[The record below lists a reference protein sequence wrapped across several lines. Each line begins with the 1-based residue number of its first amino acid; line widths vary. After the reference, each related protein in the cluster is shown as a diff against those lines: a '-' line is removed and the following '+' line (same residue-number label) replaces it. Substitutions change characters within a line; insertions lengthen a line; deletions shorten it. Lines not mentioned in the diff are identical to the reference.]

1 MTGVSL
7 YLLAP
12 SITEVFQAW
21 DQLGRLNP
29 LWVLVALVCGV
40 ASFACMWVVQAIAL
54 GSTAWFAV
62 ITTQLA
68 GNAFNRITPGGGAT
82 GTALQARM
90 LSDAGMDTARAATAL
105 TAQSLLSS
113 VAVFALPVF
122 SLPAIVL
129 GADVPHGLLEALW
142 IGLPVFVLTAAFGI
156 AMLVFD
162 APLRW
167 LGCVIEAGQRAA
179 RRQRARRQ
187 RPRGQRARG
196 DVAASVTDDDC
207 VLGQQLLRARDDIRA
222 AIEPR
227 LGLAVGASIGR
238 WLFEYALLLVV
249 LYGVGASPD
258 PSLVLLA
265 FVAAALLGLLPFT
278 PGGLGFVEAGLTAT
292 LALAGIPADAALL
305 ATLVYRLITFWL
317 PLPLG
322 AGAAWLFRRRYPRRS
337 PRRGQRVGITSES
350 GDRAPAGRG
359 SGSEV
364 V

>member
-1 MTGVSL
+1 VTGVSL

-29 LWVLVALVCGV
+29 LWVLAALVCGI

-167 LGCVIEAGQRAA
+167 LGCVIEAGQHAA
-179 RRQRARRQ
+179 RRRRARRRRMRVE
-187 RPRGQRARG
+187 RPRHDLAGLAG
-196 DVAASVTDDDC
+196 NEDC
-207 VLGQQLLRARDDIRA
+207 ALGQQLLGARDDIRA

-337 PRRGQRVGITSES
+337 PRRGQRVGITSET
-350 GDRAPAGRG
+350 GDRATAGRG

-364 V
+364 A